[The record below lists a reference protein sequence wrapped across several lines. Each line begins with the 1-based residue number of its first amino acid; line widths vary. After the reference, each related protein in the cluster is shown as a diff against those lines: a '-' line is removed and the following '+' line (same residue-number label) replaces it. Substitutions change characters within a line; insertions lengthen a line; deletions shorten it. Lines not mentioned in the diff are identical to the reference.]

1 MGGLKTISIIVAANI
16 KGLESGLGKA
26 NKSLSKFASSSA
38 RLGSMMTF
46 GLTAPLAAMGKAA
59 FDTFSKFEDGMTRVR
74 TVTGA
79 SVGDFKMLTEEAKR
93 LGATTQFTASQV
105 ADLQLVLGRKGFDP
119 AQIKNM
125 EKSILDLALATGEDL
140 SLAAETVSTSINAF
154 GLEST
159 EAARVANT
167 LASAAANSSIQLSTF
182 STAFGHAGAS
192 ASAVGVDLEELSAMM
207 GVLMDN
213 GIKASK
219 AGTGLRKIFM
229 KLSRDGTDF
238 TKVLDLVTQ
247 GEMGLKKAMKLAGVT
262 SANQLLILAK
272 NKDKVAELTAEYKNN
287 TGRLKEMTDLMG
299 KTTKAK
305 IKKMESAIEGLKIE
319 FGALI
324 ADAISPLITWITD
337 LAREFSSLDD
347 NTKNVIIRIGGIVGV
362 VGPVL
367 IGLGALVSMLNPV
380 SIALIAV
387 TAGIVALTG
396 ASSGSVSP
404 LTKQNEALNVLIT
417 RTLAANEGT
426 EKRKK
431 LLEELATNY
440 PDFLSNLDT
449 EKTTNEELKTA
460 LEGANTA
467 YFKKLKLQIYEEDV
481 LKALR
486 KQKEA
491 KERLEKLEITA
502 TRKLL
507 GLKDKYNA
515 KLEDELTAIENLIEV
530 QNSLE
535 GSLKITPGA
544 GGTLMTGSGGYTTI
558 TRMTNA
564 MGEQVEVSSTLFEE
578 LQTLIQLVQEAE
590 LKFGKSS
597 NEVDILTKKLEELT
611 GVSAT
616 AKIVIPDG
624 GEGGEGKK
632 KPKDPP
638 LTGFKKW
645 SVELQNMG
653 GKIGEFAELYGDAF
667 STMGDI
673 FNQFIKNKQLAN
685 ENWYASEKKLI
696 ENSQKSEEEKAND
709 LQALDELMAT
719 KTAKLKRKQA
729 KADKRAAIFNAI
741 INTAVAVT
749 KVAANPIL
757 ASIIAAL
764 GAVQIA
770 AIAAQPIP
778 AFAQG
783 GLVTGATM
791 GLVGEGRGTSKSNP
805 EVIAPLDKLKGLL
818 GTQNITVQVY
828 GTLDAEGIQI
838 ATVQGNEIAREKGN
852 PTL

>member
-673 FNQFIKNKQLAN
+673 FNQFIKNKQIAN
-685 ENWYASEKKLI
+685 ENWYASEKKLN
-696 ENSQKSEEEKAND
+696 ENSQKSEEEKATD